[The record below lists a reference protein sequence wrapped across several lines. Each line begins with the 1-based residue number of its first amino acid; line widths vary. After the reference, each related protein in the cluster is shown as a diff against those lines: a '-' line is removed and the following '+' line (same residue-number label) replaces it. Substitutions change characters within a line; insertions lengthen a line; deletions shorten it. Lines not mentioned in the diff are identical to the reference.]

1 MILARVDGQATATVA
16 HPSLK
21 GQKLLFCTPVDEKGQ
36 ATGLAIAAVDPLGA
50 GRHSLVF
57 ITTDGQWTQGTVHD
71 DHSPIRNQ
79 VIGLVDD
86 VE

>member
-1 MILARVDGQATATVA
+1 MILARVDGLATATVA

-21 GQKLLFCTPVDEKGQ
+21 GQKIILCTPMNEDGEPSGMPV
-36 ATGLAIAAVDPLGA
+36 AAIDPFGA

-57 ITTDGQWTQGTVHD
+57 ITTDGQWSQGTVHD

-79 VIGLVDD
+79 VLGIID
-86 VE
+86 